1 MRTSPRPLFSWRK
14 TCFSFILPLALAYSC
29 ASVRTMPGPEPIQ
42 GALPQTKVHDLALA
56 HMAVLGSKTP
66 KVLVVGLD
74 GVRPDV
80 LKDSG
85 LEAFL
90 GRELPG
96 AVFHEAFA
104 GGVPGT
110 DSVQATLT
118 APGFT
123 SILTGVWAK
132 DHGIESNLSRQ
143 KKIGV
148 RSFLSQTLDKHPERR
163 AAILAAWE
171 VITQGATYGEEGLYR
186 FCPDGGY
193 YVGDYSTKDERVV
206 AEGIR
211 RIEEGYD
218 SLFLVIDRAD
228 HQGHLKGFS
237 LESGAYHQ
245 AIAADLDDVARLV
258 SAIKA
263 RPSYPEEDWLVLL
276 TTDHGGKGLGH
287 GGQSPEER
295 TTFIISWDNQDSP
308 LSQ

>member
-1 MRTSPRPLFSWRK
+1 
-14 TCFSFILPLALAYSC
+14 
-29 ASVRTMPGPEPIQ
+29 MPVPEPAQ

-56 HMAVLGSKTP
+56 HMAVLGPLTP

-80 LKDSG
+80 LKDIG

-90 GRELPG
+90 SRELPG
-96 AVFHEAFA
+96 AVFHDAFA
-104 GGVPGT
+104 GGLPGT
-110 DSVQATLT
+110 DSLQATLT

-132 DHGIESNLSRQ
+132 EHGIDSNLSW
-143 KKIGV
+143 KKKTGI
-148 RSFLSQTLDKHPERR
+148 RSFLSQTLDGHPERR

-171 VITQGATYGEEGLYR
+171 VLTQGSTYGEEGLYR

-193 YVGDYSTKDERVV
+193 YVGDYPTKDKRVV
-206 AEGIR
+206 AEGVR
-211 RIEEGYD
+211 LIEDGYD

-237 LESGAYHQ
+237 PESGAYRQ
-245 AIAADLDDVARLV
+245 AIAADLDDFARLV
-258 SAIKA
+258 EAIKA

-276 TTDHGGKGLGH
+276 TTDHGGKGLNH

-295 TTFIISWDNQDSP
+295 TTFIISWDSQDP
-308 LSQ
+308 PPKQ